1 LNFSIPLGVVYTLDI
16 MRGILRLGL
25 LCWIAFASY
34 AQGGGTIAGA
44 VGDSDGEAVANA
56 QVQATNRSTK
66 AIYKTAATDQ
76 GRYTLSKLP
85 PGTYDVSVSAP
96 GFYPTN
102 RQNVSLGPAEPLR
115 LDVRLLEYQL
125 GTLGDGREF
134 RVQLTSPHAAPS
146 GPAPRTA
153 DGKPDLSGVWFA
165 QRTVDAGTPEPRPW
179 VEALLRERA
188 ANNSKDAPGAH
199 CLPRGITSAGALFP
213 YKLVQTPTLLVML
226 FEDDIPSHRQVFLD
240 GRSHPKDP
248 NPMWMGHSI
257 GRWEGDTLVVDT
269 VGMRGDTVF
278 DVTAAPHS
286 DKIHVTER
294 IRRLSPTKLEDQF
307 VVEDPIAFTRPWRVV
322 RTYDLKP
329 DWQITEYVCEENN
342 RNPINADGS
351 TGFIPPK

>member
-1 LNFSIPLGVVYTLDI
+1 

-25 LCWIAFASY
+25 LCWIAIASY

-44 VGDSDGEAVANA
+44 VWDSDGEAVANA

-85 PGTYDVSVSAP
+85 PGTYDVAVSAP

-102 RQNVSLGPAEPLR
+102 RENVALGPAEPLR

-269 VGMRGDTVF
+269 VGFDDRSWLDTQGHAH
-278 DVTAAPHS
+278 TEMLR
-286 DKIHVTER
+286 VTER
-294 IRRLSPTKLEDQF
+294 FRRPDLGHLEIEFTID
-307 VVEDPIAFTRPWRVV
+307 DPEAYAKPWKILRASEL
-322 RTYDLKP
+322 DAN
-329 DWQITEYVCEENN
+329 DDIGEYVCNENN
-342 RNPINADGS
+342 KDVEHMVG
-351 TGFIPPK
+351 K